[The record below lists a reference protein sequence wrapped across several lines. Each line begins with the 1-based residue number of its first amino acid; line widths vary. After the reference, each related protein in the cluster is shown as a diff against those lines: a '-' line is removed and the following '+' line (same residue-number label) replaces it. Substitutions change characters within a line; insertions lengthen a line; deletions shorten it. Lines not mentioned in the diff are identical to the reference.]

1 MARLNDQQLHNL
13 AMNIA
18 GKDLESMGYEFLGVN
33 SKIGK
38 NPQFVAIKDSKLIF
52 VLVRAIQYPDNPVM
66 YDKRLAEKIRDHG
79 EKHKARTYYAGVGL
93 ANSIA
98 YDLPIDSDQNYIVNY
113 TGLIEIKP

>member
-1 MARLNDQQLHNL
+1 MAILEEQQLHNL

-52 VLVRAIQYPDNPVM
+52 VLV
-66 YDKRLAEKIRDHG
+66 
-79 EKHKARTYYAGVGL
+79 
-93 ANSIA
+93 
-98 YDLPIDSDQNYIVNY
+98 
-113 TGLIEIKP
+113 